1 MSHFTSYTYI
11 HTYIYNIWPF
21 YRCLIGISMLII
33 GLVSP
38 NWHPMAY
45 PESPGGEEAIAQAP
59 VPPRS
64 SGPPTVPP
72 GRHDVAGTALF
83 TTQDT
88 LRSLFGMFE
97 WKRTWK
103 IDVICVEFH
112 LFIFVNLFGGKNAD
126 SGVFLQFCFVL
137 LWRGLDTCMDANM
150 WERLVHKLNDYIKRK
165 NNECVFSTALSVCKM
180 WMNVQHFPL

>member
-1 MSHFTSYTYI
+1 MARAKVFRIFPNSDVEIDPFKVINIEKVYHHNVTFYKLYIHTYI

-97 WKRTWK
+97 WKRT
-103 IDVICVEFH
+103 
-112 LFIFVNLFGGKNAD
+112 
-126 SGVFLQFCFVL
+126 
-137 LWRGLDTCMDANM
+137 
-150 WERLVHKLNDYIKRK
+150 
-165 NNECVFSTALSVCKM
+165 
-180 WMNVQHFPL
+180 